1 MIYLSK
7 FSFTLSIFLIL
18 ACAIRFNSYPS
29 RSKTAFRLFKILIMK
44 PKTSLTLFFTATIAA
59 FFLSCNQPQTQSDT
73 TEANT
78 SPDDLDRTV
87 LPIREPSYAEDT
99 TLDARD
105 AKAPVRFE
113 VKAPAKAPNV
123 VIVLIDDQGFG
134 VSSAFGGPV
143 NEPTLDKLAANGLKY
158 NRFHTTAL
166 CSPTRVALLTGRN
179 HHLNNA
185 GAIMELATGFPG
197 NTGARPNSIAPL
209 AQMLRLN
216 GYSTAAFGKY
226 HETAP
231 WEVSVSGPYDR
242 WPTGSGFDK
251 FYGFIGGETNQ
262 WAPAVYDGTVRVET
276 PKDPNYH
283 FTTDMTNQA
292 INWVSAQQS
301 LTPDKPFYMYFATG
315 ATHAPH
321 HAPKEYIEKYKG
333 KFDGGWDKLREETFA
348 KQKALGVIPQDA
360 QLTPRPKEI
369 PAWDDQTPDQKRLFA
384 RQMETFAG
392 FAEHTDHEVG
402 RLVDALAEM
411 GELNNTLF
419 LYVVGDNGCS
429 AEGGPEGSYNEM
441 MALNGI
447 IGKADQM
454 MDHIEDWG
462 SPNTFPHFAI
472 GWAHAGNTPFQW
484 TKQIA
489 SHFGGTRNG
498 MVVHWPN
505 SIKAKG
511 EIRSQFTHAT
521 DIAPTVMEAAGLPF
535 PKSVNGTEQTPFS
548 GVSFLFSFDDAKA
561 ADRHTTQ
568 YFEMFGNRGIYD
580 NGWVACTRHSIP
592 WLITTNPPLRDD
604 VWELYNVE
612 EDFSE
617 SNNLAAKNPEKLK
630 ELQAIFNRE
639 AAKNHVFPIDDRR
652 SERFDASIAGR
663 PDLMGP
669 RTSLT
674 VYEGMTGISENAF
687 INTKNRKY
695 SITADVDLKDG
706 NSNGVIISQA
716 GRFGGWTLYM
726 KGGKPHHEYNFF
738 GIEWTNIGSP
748 KALAA
753 GHHIIKYEFIPDA
766 AKPGTGGKCMLYVD
780 DQKVAEGI
788 IPKTQPFAFSADEGV
803 DVGVDHETNVSRDY
817 KEGENKFTGKIR
829 KVVIDTRQ

>member
-1 MIYLSK
+1 MK
-7 FSFTLSIFLIL
+7 TQIFLMLIAL
-18 ACAIRFNSYPS
+18 CFLVSCSDQKNETSAIAE
-29 RSKTAFRLFKILIMK
+29 T
-44 PKTSLTLFFTATIAA
+44 TS
-59 FFLSCNQPQTQSDT
+59 SG
-73 TEANT
+73 
-78 SPDDLDRTV
+78 DLDRTV
-87 LPIREPSYAEDT
+87 LPIKEPSYPEET
-99 TLDARD
+99 TLDARN
-105 AKAPVRFE
+105 AKAPARFE
-113 VKAPAKAPNV
+113 IKAPPKAPNV

-209 AQMLRLN
+209 AEMLRLN

-231 WEVSVSGPYDR
+231 WEVSVSGPFDR
-242 WPTGSGFDK
+242 WPTHSGFDK

-262 WAPAVYDGTVRVET
+262 WAPAVYDGTVRVEV
-276 PKDPNYH
+276 PHDPNYH

-321 HAPKEYIEKYKG
+321 HAPKEYIDKYKG
-333 KFDGGWDKLREETFA
+333 KFDQGWDKLREETFA
-348 KQKALGVIPQDA
+348 KQKTLGVIPQNA
-360 QLTPRPKEI
+360 QLTARPKEI
-369 PAWDDQTPDQKRLFA
+369 PAWDDQTPNQKKLFA
-384 RQMETFAG
+384 RQMEAFAG

-402 RLVDALAEM
+402 RLVNALEEM

-454 MDHIEDWG
+454 MDHIDDWG

-505 SIKAKG
+505 GIKAKG

-535 PKSVNGTEQTPFS
+535 PGSVNGTEQTPFS
-548 GVSFLFSFDDAKA
+548 GVSFMFSFDDAKA

-592 WLITTNPPLRDD
+592 WLMAANPPLQDD
-604 VWELYNVE
+604 TWELYNVD

-617 SNNLAAKNPEKLK
+617 ADNLAAKNPEKLK
-630 ELQAIFNRE
+630 ELQEIFNEE
-639 AAKNHVFPIDDRR
+639 ATKNHVFPIDDRR

-663 PDLMGP
+663 PDLMGL

-687 INTKNRKY
+687 INVKGRKY
-695 SITADVDLKDG
+695 SITADVELKDG
-706 NSNGVIISQA
+706 NTNGVIISQA
-716 GRFGGWTLYM
+716 GRFGGWVLYM

-738 GIEWTNIGSP
+738 GLEWTNIGSS
-748 KALAA
+748 KALGA

-766 AKPGTGGKCMLYVD
+766 AKPGAGGKCTLYVD
-780 DQKVAEGI
+780 DQKVAEGT
-788 IPKTQPFAFSADEGV
+788 IPKTQPFVFSADEGV
-803 DVGVDHETNVSRDY
+803 DVGMDSETNVSRDY
-817 KEGENKFTGKIR
+817 KEGANKFTGKIR
-829 KVVIDTRQ
+829 KVVVDTKP

>member
-1 MIYLSK
+1 MKL
-7 FSFTLSIFLIL
+7 
-18 ACAIRFNSYPS
+18 
-29 RSKTAFRLFKILIMK
+29 RLFSMLM
-44 PKTSLTLFFTATIAA
+44 LAGLCY
-59 FFLSCNQPQTQSDT
+59 SCAPRQEDQTQ
-73 TEANT
+73 AAT
-78 SPDDLDRTV
+78 SGTIDRTV
-87 LPIREPSYAEDT
+87 LPVKEPVYPNDT
-99 TLDARD
+99 TLDARN
-105 AKAPVRFE
+105 AKAPARFE

-143 NEPTLDKLAANGLKY
+143 NESTLDKLATNGLKY

-209 AQMLRLN
+209 AEMLRLN

-231 WEVSVSGPYDR
+231 WEVSVSGPFDR
-242 WPTGSGFDK
+242 WPTRSGFDK

-333 KFDGGWDKLREETFA
+333 KFDQGWDKLREETFA
-348 KQKALGVIPQDA
+348 RQKALGVIPQDA
-360 QLTPRPKEI
+360 KLTARSEGI
-369 PAWDDQTPDQKRLFA
+369 PAWDDQTPEQKRLFA
-384 RQMETFAG
+384 RQMEAFAG
-392 FAEHTDHEVG
+392 FAEHTDAEVG
-402 RLVDALAEM
+402 RLVQALEEM
-411 GELNNTLF
+411 GELDNTLF

-447 IGKADQM
+447 PGTADQM
-454 MDHIEDWG
+454 MDHIDDWG

-498 MVVHWPN
+498 MVVHWPEG
-505 SIKAKG
+505 IKAKG

-548 GVSFLFSFDDAKA
+548 GTSFAFSFDDAKA

-592 WLITTNPPLRDD
+592 WVLTKNPPLTSD
-604 VWELYNVE
+604 VWELYNVN
-612 EDFSE
+612 EDFSQA
-617 SNNLAAKNPEKLK
+617 NNLAASNPEKLK
-630 ELQAIFNRE
+630 ELQEIFNRE
-639 AAKNHVFPIDDRR
+639 ATKNHVFPIDDRR
-652 SERFDASIAGR
+652 SERFNAEIAGR
-663 PDLMGP
+663 PDLMGS

-674 VYEGMTGISENAF
+674 VYEGMVGISENAF
-687 INTKNRKY
+687 INVKGKNY
-695 SITADVDLKDG
+695 TITSEVELKDG
-706 NSNGVIISQA
+706 NTNGVIISQA
-716 GRFGGWTLYM
+716 GRFGGWVLYM
-726 KGGKPHHEYNFF
+726 KDGKVKHEYNFF
-738 GIEWTNIGSP
+738 GLEHTNIASQ

-753 GHHIIKYEFIPDA
+753 GKHEIKYEFVPDDP
-766 AKPGTGGKCMLYVD
+766 KPGAGGKCALYVD
-780 DQKVAEGI
+780 GQKVAEGQ
-788 IPKTQPFAFSADEGV
+788 IPKTQPFVFSADEGV
-803 DVGVDHETNVSRDY
+803 DVGMDNETNVSNDY
-817 KEGENKFTGKIR
+817 KMHENKFTGKIK
-829 KVVIDTRQ
+829 KVKIDTGKK